1 MEELES
7 LESLEFNIVD
17 KIIKQSNVFGFYSK
31 TQVLELGRICEV
43 FYDRNISLRKDM
55 QVLLGRVKN
64 SDDLLKELAIANAVI
79 RELVPHA
86 HNLTECEIQDFI
98 ADKKASFSFLRRKM
112 MH

>member
-1 MEELES
+1 MEGIEDLV
-7 LESLEFNIVD
+7 FNTVD

-31 TQVLELGRICEV
+31 AQVLDLGSICKLLH
-43 FYDRNISLRKDM
+43 DRNVSLKKDM

-98 ADKKASFSFLRRKM
+98 ANKKVSFAFLRRKM